1 MLHHLVTF
9 GHTRN
14 NSSASTSREAK
25 ATERTMT
32 TVAEIRADTNRVRDE
47 IHTLV
52 LRNTKLQ
59 REIMV
64 LNTGRERAA
73 AHGAQLTQELT
84 DELNALDEELRHV
97 RTQFHSMRR
106 ALDNQRSD
114 VDRLGEHMSSETS
127 MSSTR
132 FRRMSSAILGP
143 SGSGNNSG
151 KLASSQE
158 ASPPV
163 AERPRGLSIAT
174 SALKRR
180 DSVMSRFKNLS
191 GKKFAPG
198 GSTPR
203 VTSGDSSS
211 DEEVDVDDDARS
223 VNIDEVSPMPSPGLL
238 SVGSNKSLSSSTSST
253 SSSNGSGRPP
263 LRNNSSSNVLRYKA
277 SDDKKSTADAHK
289 EHLNNFRRSSR
300 LSRKMGDSA

>member
-1 MLHHLVTF
+1 
-9 GHTRN
+9 
-14 NSSASTSREAK
+14 
-25 ATERTMT
+25 MT
-32 TVAEIRADTNRVRDE
+32 TVAEVRADTNRFRDE
-47 IHTLV
+47 IHALV

-59 REIMV
+59 REIMT

-73 AHGAQLTQELT
+73 AQGAQLTQELT

-97 RTQFHSMRR
+97 RAQCHSMRR
-106 ALDNQRSD
+106 ALDSQRSD
-114 VDRLGEHMSSETS
+114 ADRLGEHMSSETS

-143 SGSGNNSG
+143 SGGSG
-151 KLASSQE
+151 KLAQE
-158 ASPPV
+158 SPAPV
-163 AERPRGLSIAT
+163 GERSRGLSIAT

-180 DSVMSRFKNLS
+180 DSVMSRFKSLS
-191 GKKFAPG
+191 SKKMASG

-203 VTSGDSSS
+203 VPSGDSSS
-211 DEEVDVDDDARS
+211 EDEVEVDIDDARS

-253 SSSNGSGRPP
+253 SSSNGSGGRPP
-263 LRNNSSSNVLRYKA
+263 LRHQSSSNVLHYKA
-277 SDDKKSTADAHK
+277 SDEKKSTADTHK

-300 LSRKMGDSA
+300 LSRKMDST

>member
-1 MLHHLVTF
+1 
-9 GHTRN
+9 
-14 NSSASTSREAK
+14 
-25 ATERTMT
+25 MT
-32 TVAEIRADTNRVRDE
+32 TVTEIRVDTNRVRDE

-97 RTQFHSMRR
+97 RAQCHSMRR

-143 SGSGNNSG
+143 SGSGNNSS

-191 GKKFAPG
+191 TKKIASG

-203 VTSGDSSS
+203 VASGDSSS

-223 VNIDEVSPMPSPGLL
+223 VNIDEVSPMPSPSPGLL
-238 SVGSNKSLSSSTSST
+238 SVGSNKSLSSSASST

-263 LRNNSSSNVLRYKA
+263 LRNNSSSNVLHYKA
-277 SDDKKSTADAHK
+277 SDDKKSTADTHK